1 VVKTAFTE
9 AFKIH
14 TGRQVNMQLAAN
26 MLGVG
31 RVADAVEFRAV
42 IRP

>member
-1 VVKTAFTE
+1 MKTAFTV

-14 TGRQVNMQLAAN
+14 IGRQVNMRLAAN

-31 RVADAVEFRAV
+31 RVADAVELRAA